1 MSYDIQ
7 ANTKQPALVIYVL
20 DVSGSMSANLGSR
33 RRIDVVMDA
42 LQAALQMAVFRST
55 KGSRIAPR
63 YRVAIFAYSD
73 GVYDVLGGIKTI
85 DQVAHLGVPVLST
98 MRRTDSAL
106 AFADV
111 EKLLIK
117 EMPNLAN
124 CPAPLVCHMTDGE
137 FTGSNPE
144 PIVRRIMN
152 MANSDGN
159 VLVEN
164 IFISDK
170 LLSQPITNLQT
181 WPGILPETPMS
192 NEYANKLRSISSPLP
207 ESYRIMMLESGY
219 QMAEN
224 AVMMIPG
231 MSQELVELGFVMSTS
246 TPTTGS

>member
-1 MSYDIQ
+1 MSYEIQ
-7 ANTKQPALVIYVL
+7 ANAKQPALVIYVL
-20 DVSGSMSANLGSR
+20 DVSGSMSANLSGR
-33 RRIDVVMDA
+33 RRIEVVMDA

-55 KGSRIAPR
+55 KGSRVSPR
-63 YRVAIFAYSD
+63 YRIAIYAYSD
-73 GVYDVLGGIKTI
+73 DVYDILGGIKTI

-98 MRRTDSAL
+98 MRRSDSAR
-106 AFADV
+106 AFAEV
-111 EKLLIK
+111 EKLLTK
-117 EMPNLAN
+117 EMPNLNN

-152 MANSDGN
+152 MSNNDGN

-170 LLSQPITNLQT
+170 LLAKPIGDAHN
-181 WPGILPETPMS
+181 WPGVLPDTAMA
-192 NEYANKLRSISSPLP
+192 NEYANKLRSISSKLP

-219 QMAEN
+219 QMAED

-231 MSQELVELGFVMSTS
+231 MSQELVELGFVMSTA
-246 TPTTGS
+246 TPTAS

>member
-1 MSYDIQ
+1 MSYEIQ
-7 ANTKQPALVIYVL
+7 ANTKQPALVVYVL
-20 DVSGSMSANLGSR
+20 DVSGSMSANLGGR
-33 RRIDVVMDA
+33 RRIEVVMDA

-55 KGSRIAPR
+55 KGSRVAPR

-73 GVYDVLGGIKTI
+73 DVYNILGGIKTI

-98 MRRTDSAL
+98 LRRSDSAL
-106 AFADV
+106 AFAEV
-111 EKLLIK
+111 EKLLTK
-117 EMPNLAN
+117 EMPNLNN

-152 MANSDGN
+152 MSNNDGN

-170 LLSQPITNLQT
+170 LLAKPIGDAHN
-181 WPGILPETPMS
+181 WPGVLPDTAMA
-192 NEYANKLRSISSPLP
+192 NDYANKLRSISSKLP

-219 QMAEN
+219 QMAED

-231 MSQELVELGFVMSTS
+231 MSQELVELGFVMSTA
-246 TPTTGS
+246 TPTAS